1 MLETDTM
8 GWMFFSHAERR
19 SLIAAGETTLVMVK
33 GPAHL
38 WSSFFMGQSE
48 EWYYDQNHQ
57 VAPEYRVGDKAWLSL
72 QNYFMS
78 STTCSRAAFTSSWVQ
93 PSCLARVSAASMVE
107 VLIGSTPRHRC
118 CLVSSSNRVQQVAE
132 WTLLLY
138 ANSASGSQSA
148 QLSCRWLMKTQRY
161 APISWLTHSIWLSV
175 CRW

>member
-1 MLETDTM
+1 MLEMDTT

-72 QNYFMS
+72 QNYSSDCPIVKTCFMLQ
-78 STTCSRAAFTSSWVQ
+78 R
-93 PSCLARVSAASMVE
+93 
-107 VLIGSTPRHRC
+107 TP
-118 CLVSSSNRVQQVAE
+118 V
-132 WTLLLY
+132 WILL
-138 ANSASGSQSA
+138 GEQ
-148 QLSCRWLMKTQRY
+148 
-161 APISWLTHSIWLSV
+161 
-175 CRW
+175 